1 MEYNSRSGAFRITL
15 RIQTMS
21 PNTTAVEKPRS
32 HIQVKSRNGMIF
44 PAGQPFRCKVSAS
57 AFLEKTNNPG
67 KYTPVFPA
75 STTKATKAGTPD
87 SASERNSPRHRRA
100 SYFRQ
105 YRARESL
112 PETSDRSQLP
122 AERKPAES
130 PVSQSLSFSRSCSQ
144 LRLPQSHVRG
154 LGIIILHRP
163 GICKRNKG
171 RSVRSLFRGQKNGGV
186 DRNRTGLSDFADRC
200 LTSWL
205 PRLVMRV
212 YYNRTFRKSKS
223 FSRFFSK

>member
-15 RIQTMS
+15 RIQTMR
-21 PNTTAVEKPRS
+21 PNTAAVEKHRS

-44 PAGQPFRCKVSAS
+44 PAGKPFRCKVSAS
-57 AFLEKTNNPG
+57 VRPCS
-67 KYTPVFPA
+67 PPA
-75 STTKATKAGTPD
+75 QPKRQKPETPD

-144 LRLPQSHVRG
+144 LRLPRSHVRG
-154 LGIIILHRP
+154 LGIIILRRP

>member
-21 PNTTAVEKPRS
+21 PNTAAVEKHRS

-44 PAGQPFRCKVSAS
+44 PAVQPFRCKVSAS
-57 AFLEKTNNPG
+57 AFLEKTNNPR

-130 PVSQSLSFSRSCSQ
+130 PVSQSLSFSRFCSQ
-144 LRLPQSHVRG
+144 LRLPRSLVHGSGVT
-154 LGIIILHRP
+154 ILRRP
-163 GICKRNKG
+163 GIANGKGKICPEPLSRAKKWRRGPESNRSKRFC
-171 RSVRSLFRGQKNGGV
+171 RP
-186 DRNRTGLSDFADRC
+186 
-200 LTSWL
+200 L
-205 PRLVMRV
+205 PNLLATTPRDEGIL
-212 YYNRTFRKSKS
+212 
-223 FSRFFSK
+223 